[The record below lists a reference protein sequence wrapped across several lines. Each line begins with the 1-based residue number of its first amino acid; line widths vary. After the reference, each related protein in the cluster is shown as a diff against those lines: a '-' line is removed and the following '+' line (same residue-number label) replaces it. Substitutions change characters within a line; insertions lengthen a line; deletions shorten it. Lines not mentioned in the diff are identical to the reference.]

1 MFRFS
6 RSGKGEVDV
15 YRFMSNRVQI
25 IICFFVTCLAI
36 SCKSFF
42 KTFWPPGTPSKLI
55 QIPGDGNCL
64 FQALSYAVTGRQIYY
79 TRVRAQIMKH
89 MNGSLDSYLVSG
101 QRARNK
107 VRVRG
112 IQLFSLIN

>member
-1 MFRFS
+1 M
-6 RSGKGEVDV
+6 EIV
-15 YRFMSNRVQI
+15 
-25 IICFFVTCLAI
+25 
-36 SCKSFF
+36 FF
-42 KTFWPPGTPSKLI
+42 KQKTAYEI
-55 QIPGDGNCL
+55 
-64 FQALSYAVTGRQIYY
+64 LSGLVGSEMCIRDSRQIYY

-112 IQLFSLIN
+112 KYSLLSTDIFVYTQLGIHTNGKKETEILEN

>member
-1 MFRFS
+1 MPCDPLPLVVNHCS
-6 RSGKGEVDV
+6 KH
-15 YRFMSNRVQI
+15 
-25 IICFFVTCLAI
+25 
-36 SCKSFF
+36 F
-42 KTFWPPGTPSKLI
+42 KPPGTPSKLI
-55 QIPGDGNCL
+55 QILGDGNCL